1 MNKNKQSGFT
11 LVELMILLAIVG
23 VVSAI
28 GIPSFRAM
36 VVSNELVDT
45 ANSLRMSMKLARSE
59 AVARGKNAIVCSSVN
74 IGNAGAATCSQ
85 TDGDWAKGWI
95 VGIDLDGNGNIQ
107 ESLGELLWAHE
118 MDATTKLSITPSNP
132 AFNQDVTYSYTGW
145 ITAGAEAGFD
155 ICSGYGA
162 TAGYPR
168 REIRA
173 SIAGGPQLTKN
184 LVTRC

>member
-11 LVELMILLAIVG
+11 LVELMVLLAVMG
-23 VVSAI
+23 TVLAI

-36 VVSNELVDT
+36 MVNNELVDT

-74 IGNAGAATCSQ
+74 ISSATGATCSLA
-85 TDGDWAKGWI
+85 DGNWAKGWI
-95 VGIDLDGNGNIQ
+95 VGVDLVADGTIK
-107 ESLGELLWAHE
+107 EADGELLWAHE
-118 MDATTKLSITPSNP
+118 MDATTQLTITPFNT
-132 AFNQDVTYSYTGW
+132 AFNQRVTYSYTGW
-145 ITAGAEAGFD
+145 ITATAAAGFD
-155 ICSGYGA
+155 VCSGYGA
-162 TAGYPR
+162 TDGYAR